1 MCLIVFAWQVV
12 PGVPLIAAANRDEFY
27 DRDTTPAAPWS
38 DAPHIYAGRD
48 LKAGGSW
55 MGITRPTPAGDGAAG
70 DAAGGALPA
79 LRADCGGGDAAQA
92 TPVASARG
100 GSAASAPSRF
110 AAITNVRNPPEHNP
124 LAPSRGQLVAG
135 FLAGA
140 MSAQEYV
147 AQIAPGAAEYNGF
160 NLVLCDGK
168 ELVWY
173 SNKGGDD
180 PRNGQPLEPGIY
192 GLSNALLDSAWPKV
206 LKTKAQ
212 FASLLCLGAPEDA
225 YFEMLSDTTLA
236 PDMRLPETG
245 VPLELERLLSAVK
258 IESPNYGTR
267 SSTVVKLYADAPA
280 ELHEVQIR

>member
-27 DRDTTPAAPWS
+27 DRDTTPAAPWP

-55 MGITRPTPAGDGAAG
+55 MGITRPDSAPSS
-70 DAAGGALPA
+70 ALPMP
-79 LRADCGGGDAAQA
+79 RAECAGSE
-92 TPVASARG
+92 TPG
-100 GSAASAPSRF
+100 PGSALQPTASGPSRF
-110 AAITNVRNPPEHNP
+110 AAITNVRNPQEHNP
-124 LAPSRGQLVAG
+124 LAPSRGQLVAD

-140 MSAQEYV
+140 MTAQEYV
-147 AQIAPGAAEYNGF
+147 AQIAPGAGAYNGF
-160 NLVLCDGK
+160 NLVLCDGR

-173 SNKGGDD
+173 SNKGNDD
-180 PRNGQPLEPGIY
+180 PRNGKPLEPGIY

-225 YFEMLSDTTLA
+225 YFEMLSDTTRA

-267 SSTVVKLYADAPA
+267 SSTVVKLYSDAPA
-280 ELHEVQIR
+280 ELHEMQIR